1 VIYSIFRYETNR
13 IWAHS
18 ELDESQP
25 DKVTI
30 KKYFYNHTSVKQQR
44 GTSCFT
50 GLRFMVF
57 NPTFNNISVISWR
70 SVLLVEESGGPR
82 ENRGVINL
90 IIILVFKFFLK
101 AKTIISISFLIQCC

>member
-13 IWAHS
+13 VWAHS

-44 GTSCFT
+44 P
-50 GLRFMVF
+50 L
-57 NPTFNNISVISWR
+57 W
-70 SVLLVEESGGPR
+70 L
-82 ENRGVINL
+82 
-90 IIILVFKFFLK
+90 
-101 AKTIISISFLIQCC
+101 